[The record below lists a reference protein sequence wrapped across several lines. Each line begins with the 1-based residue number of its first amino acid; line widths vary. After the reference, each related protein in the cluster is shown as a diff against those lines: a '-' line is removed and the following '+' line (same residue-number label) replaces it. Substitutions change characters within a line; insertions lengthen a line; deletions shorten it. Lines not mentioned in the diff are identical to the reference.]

1 MKETNTYHPNYR
13 IWVICLSIK
22 IKTKLNKPQIP
33 SIVEIKEIEGWRGEG
48 GVHVEKRAMQFHLLY
63 RPEGSHWSKL
73 RCMDTAI
80 HWINLNSLERNHLSL
95 YLSSIAL
102 FLLYS

>member
-48 GVHVEKRAMQFHLLY
+48 GGARGE
-63 RPEGSHWSKL
+63 EGH
-73 RCMDTAI
+73 AV
-80 HWINLNSLERNHLSL
+80 SL
-95 YLSSIAL
+95 AL
-102 FLLYS
+102 QT